1 MNSSSISHQST
12 QQKGIP
18 YNDILSSLNVKIGAN
33 GILQF
38 NRNDKAEQ
46 MKNFQQPLINK
57 NQQRQ
62 FQHLP
67 PQQPITQQ
75 QPFYPQPPTQQT
87 RQPFYSQPTQST
99 QSTQPT
105 QPTQPTQQF
114 YPKQPQTIQLPK
126 TDDNENIVV
135 ENEQKEL
142 SPYELELLKRQQA
155 INYFQKINSKKT
167 NDGKTKKMMF
177 N

>member
-67 PQQPITQQ
+67 PQQP
-75 QPFYPQPPTQQT
+75 FYPQPPTQQP
-87 RQPFYSQPTQST
+87 RQPFYPQPSQPSQPTQST
-99 QSTQPT
+99 QQFYP
-105 QPTQPTQQF
+105 PTQQF